1 MSNDLDFYRLK
12 GLEYGQLTGVNI
24 GVHALD
30 DAFMLMHCGVG
41 CKHKTTSQLSSHDLA
56 RNVVEREGWT
66 EVGDAELITGAS
78 GRIGPYLRS
87 WYARVQPSLIVVIS
101 VTFLDL
107 TGEDLPFVVKE
118 EGETIPC
125 PVLRVS
131 APGTGGDLFL
141 GYQNMVIA
149 VLRTLDWKKKAQNA
163 KGVAILGY
171 YFDRYEGDHIGN
183 LQQLGALLKIL
194 GLELQGVAFSGV
206 SIDKLQAIPEQKY
219 QLVFPLLQPKIKRI
233 QRFTKRNLIEIHL
246 PIGVRLTSEWLQIIG
261 KEHGVPERLLQQVLH
276 KKEEQTREKL
286 QIAQRRCFGL
296 KIGIV
301 ADLPH
306 AIGLYSLLQ
315 ELGFQVVFVGLRGDS
330 FGGSA
335 EFKEALE
342 RHKLPIEMELDILEH
357 PSLQALITL
366 VDELGQLD
374 ELDGLIASA
383 TEINA
388 IENNL
393 CWEGKK
399 PFLLEFGFPCR
410 DYHVTR
416 PTPYMGYVGCLA
428 FADRILSVLSRR
440 Y

>member
-1 MSNDLDFYRLK
+1 MSKLEYYRLK

-78 GRIGPYLRS
+78 ERIGPYLRS
-87 WYARVQPSLIVVIS
+87 WYARIQPSLIVVIS

-141 GYQNMVIA
+141 GYQNMLLA
-149 VLRTLDWKKKAQNA
+149 VLRSLNWKKTVQNQR
-163 KGVAILGY
+163 GVAILGY

-183 LQQLGALLKIL
+183 LQQLSALLKML
-194 GLELQGVAFSGV
+194 GLELGAVAFSGV
-206 SIDKLQAIPEQKY
+206 SIDKLQVIPEQKY
-219 QLVFPLLQPKIKRI
+219 QLVFPLLQPKLKRLK
-233 QRFTKRNLIEIHL
+233 RFTKRNLIQVHL
-246 PIGVRLTSEWLQIIG
+246 PIGLRLTAKWLQIIG
-261 KEHGVPERLLQQVLH
+261 KEHGVPQRLLAQVIQ
-276 KKEEQTREKL
+276 KKQRQIGEKL
-286 QIAQRRCFGL
+286 QIAKRKFLGL
-296 KIGIV
+296 RIGLI

-306 AIGLYSLLQ
+306 MVGFYSFLQ
-315 ELGFQVVFVGLRGDS
+315 ELGVEFAFVGLRGDS
-330 FGGSA
+330 FGGRE
-335 EFKEALE
+335 EFKKELQKLE
-342 RHKLPIEMELDILEH
+342 IPEQDELLILDN
-357 PSLQALITL
+357 PSLQAIVDL

-374 ELDGLIASA
+374 DLDGVIASS
-383 TEINA
+383 TELNA
-388 IENNL
+388 IEQNVS
-393 CWEGKK
+393 WEAEE
-399 PFLLEFGFPCR
+399 PFLLEFGFPCKHH
-410 DYHVTR
+410 HVTR
-416 PTPYMGYVGCLA
+416 PSPYMGYVGCLS
-428 FADRILSVLSRR
+428 FVDRILAVLRSKS
-440 Y
+440 